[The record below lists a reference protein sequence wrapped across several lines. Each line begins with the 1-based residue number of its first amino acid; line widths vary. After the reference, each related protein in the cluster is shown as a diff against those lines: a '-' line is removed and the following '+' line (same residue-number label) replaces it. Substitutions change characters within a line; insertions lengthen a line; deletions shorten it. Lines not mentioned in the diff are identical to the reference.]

1 LTGYGLLLWSAAP
14 GEANNAGEGQEMAA
28 TLAKNPIGETPR
40 SGAAQVDYLARV
52 REMAPELAACAR
64 QIDDERELP
73 PAIIDKMVAQG
84 FFRLLLPRS
93 LGGAELPP
101 AQYVPIIAAFAES
114 NASLAWCLNQNS
126 GCSMTAAYLSEEVA
140 REIFGQP
147 RGILAWGPGPGEAR
161 AVAGGYSVTATWAFA
176 SGSHHAS
183 WLGCHVPVI
192 EANGQPRLEED
203 GSPAVRTCLFPKNRT
218 QFTDIWH
225 TIGLRG
231 TGSDQYSVKDLFVPE
246 AYSLRSIA
254 RNAPNTR
261 REPGLLYNF
270 SSLSMYAAGFG
281 GVAMGCARATL
292 AAFIELARD
301 KIPRGAR
308 VTMRNNHVIQSQ
320 VAQAEVRL
328 SSAWGNLI
336 RSLEDITE
344 AVRGRDHITL
354 DERMAIRLNST
365 FCIHTAMEVID
376 ILYQAAGATAIFN
389 ENPFERPWRDVHS
402 VSQQIQ
408 GRMAHYETVGAYR
421 MGLEADT
428 SWL

>member
-1 LTGYGLLLWSAAP
+1 
-14 GEANNAGEGQEMAA
+14 MAA
-28 TLAKNPIGETPR
+28 TLPK
-40 SGAAQVDYLARV
+40 SAAEDTRATDPATVDYLALARAL
-52 REMAPELAACAR
+52 APELAACAR
-64 QIDDERELP
+64 RIDEERELP
-73 PAIIDKMVAQG
+73 PAIIDKMIAQG

-93 LGGAELPP
+93 LGGAELLP
-101 AQYVPIIAAFAES
+101 AQYVPIIEAFAES

-126 GCSMTAAYLSEEVA
+126 GCSMTSAYLSAEA
-140 REIFGQP
+140 AKEIFGP
-147 RGILAWGPGPGEAR
+147 ARGILAWGPGPGEAR
-161 AVAGGYSVTATWAFA
+161 AVAGGYNVTATWAFA

-183 WLGCHVPVI
+183 WLGCHVPVV
-192 EANGQPRLEED
+192 EANGQPHLEED
-203 GSPAVRTCLFPKNRT
+203 GSPAVRTCLFPKAKT
-218 QFTDIWH
+218 KFTDIWH
-225 TIGLRG
+225 TLGLRG

-246 AYSLRSIA
+246 AYTLRSIA
-254 RNAPNTR
+254 RNSPSTR

-308 VTMRNNHVIQSQ
+308 VTMRNNHVIQSE
-320 VAQAEVRL
+320 VAQSEVKL
-328 SSAWGNLI
+328 SSAWGHLI

-344 AVRGRDHITL
+344 AVRGRGHITM
-354 DERMAIRLNST
+354 DERMAIRLNAT
-365 FCIHTAMEVID
+365 YCIHTAMGVID
-376 ILYQAAGATAIFN
+376 TLYQAAGATAIFD

-408 GRMAHYETVGAYR
+408 GRQAHFETVGAYM

-428 SWL
+428 TWL